1 MLIMFTRSTVL
12 TVNAFSVEL
21 PLPKAVLKD
30 AVNTLNT
37 ACLNILT
44 TI

>member
-1 MLIMFTRSTVL
+1 MLILFTRSTVL
-12 TVNAFSVEL
+12 NVNSFSVEL
-21 PLPKAVLKD
+21 PLPEAVLKD

-37 ACLNILT
+37 ACLDILT